1 KRVFLLN
8 SNPELSSTTSV
19 VAASLTYTFSASTH
33 HLIVAFSAVGA
44 IANNTNTPAL
54 MFLGCIVDRSPCVG
68 TQKNPSTTPAGY
80 ANVLSNNYPS
90 VAGWDNTV
98 GYTWFTNDLSAG
110 THTIVIIAAVGN

>member
-1 KRVFLLN
+1 
-8 SNPELSSTTSV
+8 
-19 VAASLTYTFSASTH
+19 
-33 HLIVAFSAVGA
+33 
-44 IANNTNTPAL
+44 

-110 THTIVIIAAVGN
+110 THTIVIIAAVGNPLVPFRGTGTLFIEARNLIVTVATP